1 MTCRENSFPH
11 RFVCASVLLIAL
23 LAMASPRAAAQTAD
37 MILHNGKVLTVDNS
51 FSIAQAVAIQGQ
63 NILAVGTDEEVL
75 KLKGASTATLDLKG
89 RTVIPGF
96 VDTHRHMYSY
106 AENAYGGG
114 LSAAQL
120 KRFPV
125 DWRGVRNKD
134 DVLNQIKGIM
144 DREKFKPGE
153 WIYFANQLAF
163 IRGGTVEQAKILY
176 DDLSRFDFDKVT
188 PDNPAIFSSGIPDF
202 MGVIV
207 NTKAWDILN
216 STHGAL
222 IRENGRFW
230 INPAGI
236 PTGHLEPPASRLAL
250 PYSYNREPAILA
262 QLYKP
267 DMQELNSMGLT
278 TVSSRMPQDS
288 IKAYDLLDSRGELTM
303 RVGYGTIEDF
313 GSVMNFD
320 KEMPALGKKIG
331 TGTDK
336 IWITGIGPTAVDGVT
351 TRACTDLKRKQA
363 YGVIDSWFPSGQC
376 HYDIEYRG
384 AMGSVNKAANIRSN
398 YYQNWTMN
406 AGKYGVRFANT
417 HVAGD
422 KSHRL
427 IFNLVEQI
435 QKEHGKDATK
445 LWAVDHCDQVN
456 PKDFKRAAELGVWFS
471 CYVARSVEEGQDKAD
486 AYGEDMAHN
495 WISPV
500 KSLLDA
506 GARVVFES
514 DTNSYLWEDMEVML
528 TRKDSKGRVWGPN
541 ERIDKATALRMIT
554 SWAAEYVLK
563 PDLIGMIQKGKR
575 ADIVVLD
582 KDYMAIPNEEVH
594 TIQPQLTIFDGKP
607 AFIHTNFAS
616 EYNFRPAGV
625 LVSTYKDLTARRKP
639 AAVRSGG
646 G

>member
-1 MTCRENSFPH
+1 MIRRETAFP
-11 RFVCASVLLIAL
+11 RRVVCAAIAL
-23 LAMASPRAAAQTAD
+23 LALLGLTARRAEAQTAD
-37 MILHNGKVLTVDNS
+37 MILHNGKVLTVDNN

-75 KLKGASTATLDLKG
+75 KLKGPNTNVMDLKG
-89 RTVIPGF
+89 RTVMPGF
-96 VDTHRHMYSY
+96 VDTHRHMYNS
-106 AENAYGGG
+106 AENTYGGG
-114 LSAAQL
+114 FTAAQL
-120 KRFPV
+120 NRFPV
-125 DWRGVRNKD
+125 DWRGVHSKD
-134 DVLNQIKGIM
+134 DVIAQIKSIM
-144 DREKFKPGE
+144 EKEKIKPGE
-153 WIYFANQLAF
+153 WIYFANQLMF
-163 IRGGTVEQAKILY
+163 ISGGTVDQAKILY
-176 DDLSRFDFDKVT
+176 DDLDRFDIDKVT
-188 PDNPAIFSSGIPDF
+188 PNNPVILSIGIPDF
-202 MGVIV
+202 MGVMV

-216 STHGAL
+216 QKYGAM
-222 IRENGRFW
+222 IKENGRYW
-230 INPAGI
+230 INDAGI

-250 PYSYNREPAILA
+250 PYSYNRAAEVLA
-262 QLYKP
+262 PMYKS

-278 TVSSRMPQDS
+278 TVSTRLPQDS
-288 IKAYDLLDSRGELTM
+288 LRAYQYLEKRGEMTFRL
-303 RVGYGTIEDF
+303 GYGTIEDF
-313 GSVMNFD
+313 GAVMDFA

-336 IWITGIGPTAVDGVT
+336 IWMTAIGPTAVDGVT
-351 TRACTDLKRKQA
+351 TRACTDMKRKSA
-363 YGVIDSWFPSGQC
+363 YGVIDSWFPTGQC

-384 AMGSVNKAANIRSN
+384 ANGKNHAANIKGN

-435 QKEHGKDATK
+435 QKQNGKDATK

-456 PKDFKRAAELGVWFS
+456 PKDFKRAAQLGVWFS
-471 CYVARSVEEGQDKAD
+471 CYVGRSVAEGQEKAD
-486 AYGEDMAHN
+486 AYGEDLAHN

-500 KSLLDA
+500 KSLLAA

-514 DTNSYLWEDMEVML
+514 DSNVYLWDDMEVML
-528 TRKDSKGRVWGPN
+528 TRKDAKGKVWGPN
-541 ERIDKATALRMIT
+541 ERLDKATALRMIT

-563 PDLIGMIQKGKR
+563 PDMFGMIQKGKR

-582 KDYMAIPNEEVH
+582 KDYMTIPNEEVH

-607 AFIHTNFAS
+607 VFVHTNFAN
-616 EYNFRPAGV
+616 EYNYRPAGV
-625 LVSTYKDLTARRKP
+625 LVSTYKDLVAKRRP

>member
-1 MTCRENSFPH
+1 MIYRELRIPCRIAYSLAAFITIFALAPQ
-11 RFVCASVLLIAL
+11 RAS
-23 LAMASPRAAAQTAD
+23 AQTAD
-37 MILHNGKVLTVDNS
+37 MILHNGKVLTVDSS

-63 NILAVGTDEEVL
+63 NIVAVGTNDEVL
-75 KLKGASTATLDLKG
+75 KLKGPNTTVLDLKG

-96 VDTHRHMYSY
+96 VDTHRHMYNY

-114 LSAAQL
+114 FSAAQL

-125 DWRGVRNKD
+125 DWRGVRSKE
-134 DVLNQIKGIM
+134 DVINQIKSIM
-144 DREKFKPGE
+144 DKEKFKPGE
-153 WIYFANQLAF
+153 WIYFANQLMF
-163 IRGGTVEQAKILY
+163 ISGGTVEQAKILY
-176 DDLSRFDFDKVT
+176 DDLDRFDVDKVT
-188 PDNPAIFSSGIPDF
+188 PNNPVILSIGIPDF
-202 MGVIV
+202 MGVMV

-216 STHGAL
+216 QKHGAL

-230 INPAGI
+230 INQAGI

-250 PYSYNREPAILA
+250 PYSYNRDPEVLSG
-262 QLYKP
+262 LYIP
-267 DMQELNSMGLT
+267 DMHELNAMGLT
-278 TVSSRMPQDS
+278 TVSSRMPMDS
-288 IKAYDLLDSRGELTM
+288 IKAYELMETKGELTM

-313 GSVMNFD
+313 GSVMDFT

-336 IWITGIGPTAVDGVT
+336 VWVTAIGPTAVDGVT

-384 AMGSVNKAANIRSN
+384 ANGAKNHAANIKSN

-435 QKEHGKDATK
+435 QKQYGKDATK

-456 PKDFKRAAELGVWFS
+456 PKDFKRAAQLGVWFS

-486 AYGEDMAHN
+486 AYGEDVAHN

-500 KSLLDA
+500 KSLLAA

-514 DTNSYLWEDMEVML
+514 DTNSYLWDDMETML

-554 SWAAEYVLK
+554 SWASEYVLR
-563 PDLIGMIQKGKR
+563 PDQFGTIQKGKK
-575 ADIVVLD
+575 ADLVVLD
-582 KDYMAIPNEEVH
+582 KDYMTIPDEEVH
-594 TIQPQLTIFDGKP
+594 TIQPQLTVFDGKP
-607 AFIHTNFAS
+607 VFIHTSFAN
-616 EYNFRPAGV
+616 EYNFKPSGV
-625 LVSTYKDLTARRKP
+625 LVSTYNDLKAKRRP

>member
-1 MTCRENSFPH
+1 MIHRERRIPCRIVFAIAAL
-11 RFVCASVLLIAL
+11 FSVFT
-23 LAMASPRAAAQTAD
+23 LAAKHAAAQSAD
-37 MILHNGKVLTVDNS
+37 MILHNGKVLTVDNN
-51 FSIAQAVAIQGQ
+51 FSIAQAVAIQGR
-63 NILAVGTDEEVL
+63 NILAVGSNDEVL
-75 KLKGASTATLDLKG
+75 KLKGPSTTVLDLKG

-114 LSAAQL
+114 LTAAEL

-125 DWRGVRNKD
+125 DWRGVRGKE
-134 DVLNQIKGIM
+134 DVVAQIKSIM
-144 DREKFKPGE
+144 DKEKFKPGE
-153 WIYFANQLAF
+153 WIYFANQLMF
-163 IRGGTVEQAKILY
+163 ISGGTVEQAKILY
-176 DDLSRFDFDKVT
+176 DDLDRFDIDKVT
-188 PDNPAIFSSGIPDF
+188 PDNPVILSTGIPDF
-202 MGVIV
+202 MGVMV

-216 STHGAL
+216 KTHGAL

-230 INPAGI
+230 LNQAGI

-250 PYSYNREPAILA
+250 PYSYTRAPEVLA
-262 QLYKP
+262 KLYKP
-267 DMQELNSMGLT
+267 DMQELNAMGLT
-278 TVSSRMPQDS
+278 TVSTRLPGDS
-288 IKAYDLLDSRGELTM
+288 IKAYELLNSRGEMTM
-303 RVGYGTIEDF
+303 RLGYGTIEDF
-313 GSVMNFD
+313 GAVMDFS
-320 KEMPALGKKIG
+320 KEMPALAKKIG
-331 TGTDK
+331 SGTDM
-336 IWITGIGPTAVDGVT
+336 IWVTAIGPTAVDGVT

-384 AMGSVNKAANIRSN
+384 ANGAKNHAANIKSN

-435 QKEHGKDATK
+435 QKQYGKDATK

-456 PKDFKRAAELGVWFS
+456 PKDFKRAAQLGVWFS
-471 CYVARSVEEGQDKAD
+471 CYVGRSVSEGQEKAD
-486 AYGEDMAHN
+486 AYGEDVANN

-500 KSLLDA
+500 KSLLAA

-514 DTNSYLWEDMEVML
+514 DSNVYLWGDMEVML
-528 TRKDSKGRVWGPN
+528 TRKDAKGKVWGPN
-541 ERIDKATALRMIT
+541 ERLDKATALRMIT
-554 SWAAEYVLK
+554 SWASEYVLK
-563 PDLIGMIQKGKR
+563 PDLIGTIQKGKK
-575 ADIVVLD
+575 ADLVVLD
-582 KDYMAIPNEEVH
+582 KDYMTIPNEEVH

-607 AFIHTNFAS
+607 VFVHTNFAS
-616 EYNFRPAGV
+616 EYSYKPAGA
-625 LVSTYKDLTARRKP
+625 LVSTYKDLTSKRKP